1 MFIGDVFKTTL
12 SNIKEEDFIPASK
25 IKNEADQ
32 KKYKEITGFDLMLYS
47 EVSEIVEKVNID
59 PSKIYFSNS
68 TDSLS
73 PYFYYEF
80 PIFIE
85 IMSMSIDFL
94 TTFLQIEERVSRQKE
109 LFKRT
114 LKEKDFDKF
123 FAFAHTKIK
132 IMAFNKVYELIP
144 NEEKYSQFIKVYV
157 LGDYGFQHFKK
168 EIVEDVFNHQPDYVK
183 QTCREELNKISDND
197 DIVIYRGAGKYSN
210 PINKAYSWTLNLRV
224 ANTFANHFE
233 NAGTVYS
240 ATVKKSKVVDLI
252 DDRHE
257 SEIIVRPEDV
267 ENIEV
272 FDMVDIDSELDL
284 MGSNGYLYH
293 YHKFLDKLDRSLFN
307 DPDGLH
313 GYSHTQRVLL
323 NALSLC
329 NAHELDDF
337 DTTKICLAAIYHD
350 IGRDND
356 EEDEIHGRKS
366 WEKLIEL
373 NLLPQ
378 LEKEF
383 ELYGDDLE
391 VIKFL
396 MEYHCLDDEVAW
408 KNIESVN
415 EGRHTDNLR
424 FFVKLFK
431 DADGLDRVR
440 LRDLDSRYLRL
451 DESKKRVNFAQQLL
465 KSFR

>member
-32 KKYKEITGFDLMLYS
+32 KRYKEITGFDLMLYS
-47 EVSEIVEKVNID
+47 EVCEIVEKVNID

-68 TDSLS
+68 SDSLS

-94 TTFLQIEERVSRQKE
+94 TTFLQIEERVSRQKG
-109 LFKRT
+109 FFQRT

-123 FAFAHTKIK
+123 FAFVHTKIK

-144 NEEKYSQFIKVYV
+144 KEEKYSQFIKVYV

-183 QTCREELNKISDND
+183 QTCREELDKISNND

-210 PINKAYSWTLNLRV
+210 PIDKAYSWTLNLRV

-272 FDMVDIDSELDL
+272 FDMIDIDSELDL

-293 YHKFLDKLDRSLFN
+293 YHKFLDKLDRSLFK

-337 DTTKICLAAIYHD
+337 DTTKICLAVIYHD

-366 WEKLIEL
+366 WEKLVEL
-373 NLLPQ
+373 NIIPQ
-378 LEKEF
+378 LEEEF
-383 ELYGDDLE
+383 ELYEDDLE
-391 VIKFL
+391 IIKFL
-396 MEYHCLDDEVAW
+396 MEYHCLDDKIAW

-415 EGRHTDNLR
+415 EGRHTDDLR

-440 LRDLDSRYLRL
+440 LKDLDSRYLRL